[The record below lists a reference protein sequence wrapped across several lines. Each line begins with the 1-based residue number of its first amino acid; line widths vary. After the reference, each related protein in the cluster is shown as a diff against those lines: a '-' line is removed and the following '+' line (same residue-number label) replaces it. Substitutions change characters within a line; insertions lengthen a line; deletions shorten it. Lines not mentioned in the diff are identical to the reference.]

1 MPRRLLLVAV
11 VVALVTAACGDS
23 RPSLAEWQP
32 GWDRVSQGMPTR
44 AAFVGGPDEELCA
57 DALVIVRDANDDVI
71 PTPDEVLDGA
81 VEAWLEQAREIFQ
94 ECPPRGAVEGF
105 DDAYDRLDALRAEVE
120 AGVARTN

>member
-1 MPRRLLLVAV
+1 MARRLLLVAA
-11 VVALVTAACGDS
+11 VVALVAAACGDS
-23 RPSLAEWQP
+23 RPSAAEWRA
-32 GWDRVSQGMPTR
+32 GWDSVSQAIPTR

-57 DALVIVRDANDDVI
+57 DALVIVRDANDDVL
-71 PTPDEVLDGA
+71 PTPDDVLDGA

-120 AGVARTN
+120 AGLARTG